1 MLIFIVFMYV
11 VKKNLF
17 IKYMYFK
24 CIIKLRLIIY
34 YCDVIL
40 NIDIFGFVWL
50 YFDVFL
56 NG

>member
-34 YCDVIL
+34 YCYVIL